1 MIPVDIQVSWSRVKV
16 KGYVGLPHLVQL
28 ITQERFVPGAWLTPI
43 NSLVSRWKVKVKHIL
58 DMLGK
63 GALVFY
69 KHLFFMRNFGL
80 VWIKYRIT
88 VIRSCIYTQQTTM
101 NTNIDLYLDVYTIL
115 KSDRIYSMENIRI
128 SGTEPS

>member
-1 MIPVDIQVSWSRVKV
+1 
-16 KGYVGLPHLVQL
+16 
-28 ITQERFVPGAWLTPI
+28 
-43 NSLVSRWKVKVKHIL
+43 
-58 DMLGK
+58 MLGK